1 VNFDLPTEWLAR
13 STIGDR
19 AFDIIAKN
27 AGVDAA
33 IRAAYHRV
41 LAEQHQERA
50 RWRMSK
56 TRTERS

>member
-1 VNFDLPTEWLAR
+1 MPAEWLAR

-41 LAEQHQERA
+41 LAEQHQETA

-56 TRTERS
+56 TSTERS